1 MDSAQ
6 LLDHLGA
13 SGNAGSRLQAH
24 LHAAVAFG
32 SESQVMFAF
41 ADLTQVSGTF
51 NRQSQFIIRVVT
63 VMSPSV
69 YSSGYLDRAPPI
81 NIRHIVASW

>member
-51 NRQSQFIIRVVT
+51 NRESQFIIRVVT
-63 VMSPSV
+63 VIPPSV
-69 YSSGYLDRAPPI
+69 CASGCLDRVSPI
-81 NIRHIVASW
+81 DIRHIDACW

>member
-41 ADLTQVSGTF
+41 KKLTK
-51 NRQSQFIIRVVT
+51 
-63 VMSPSV
+63 
-69 YSSGYLDRAPPI
+69 APAIGIPL
-81 NIRHIVASW
+81 SELFS